1 MKNEVTKSFLQ
12 SRMVYIKNYGIYN
25 LVDLL
30 QKSKSVDHEYIIHGL
45 AYLIPALRRRTLI
58 PHSGLKYW
66 SRNPYKATWIP
77 AFAGMRYIQT
87 GMRYI
92 QIQCF
97 IIVYI
102 LMENIKNITIETERL
117 LLVPTTKAYAT
128 EIFNEFNEEVTRD
141 MRFAPSKNIEE
152 TENNLQEAI
161 QKMNDGVVK
170 DFIGLD
176 KATKKFI

>member
-1 MKNEVTKSFLQ
+1 
-12 SRMVYIKNYGIYN
+12 
-25 LVDLL
+25 
-30 QKSKSVDHEYIIHGL
+30 
-45 AYLIPALRRRTLI
+45 
-58 PHSGLKYW
+58 
-66 SRNPYKATWIP
+66 
-77 AFAGMRYIQT
+77 
-87 GMRYI
+87 
-92 QIQCF
+92 
-97 IIVYI
+97 
-102 LMENIKNITIETERL
+102 MENIKNITIETERL